1 MGSVIYGVGAK
12 LGGNKVKEVW
22 ETGKTEKQT
31 TEIHLDHD
39 KDFSLILSNG
49 ESHWRNWSNEGT
61 CSDFCSKTVI
71 QTDTFRI
78 LSRGC
83 KMKLVNQLE
92 NYFSNPGE

>member
-49 ESHWRNWSNEGT
+49 ESHWKNWSNEGT
-61 CSDFCSKTVI
+61 CSDFALKQS
-71 QTDTFRI
+71 FR
-78 LSRGC
+78 LTH
-83 KMKLVNQLE
+83 LE
-92 NYFSNPGE
+92 SLAEGAR